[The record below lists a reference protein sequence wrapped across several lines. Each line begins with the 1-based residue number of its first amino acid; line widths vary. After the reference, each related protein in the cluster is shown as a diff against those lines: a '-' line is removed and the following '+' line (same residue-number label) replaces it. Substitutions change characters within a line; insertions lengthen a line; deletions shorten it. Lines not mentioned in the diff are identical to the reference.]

1 MTGVKQHIHEY
12 MVQCSKLFHSIV
24 SSGFILQDILIIKVF
39 QTKDD
44 PYHNLKH
51 IINDKT
57 LALASGI
64 KYLCLVI
71 TERAGYIPKL
81 LVITERAGFI
91 PKLQAMIDHGIT
103 GGV

>member
-1 MTGVKQHIHEY
+1 MYLCEMTGVKQCIHAY
-12 MVQCSKLFHSIV
+12 MVQCSKLFYSIV
-24 SSGFILQDILIIKVF
+24 SSGFVLQDILIIKVF
-39 QTKDD
+39 QTKDE
-44 PYHNLKH
+44 PNHNLKH

-64 KYLCLVI
+64 KYSCLVI

-81 LVITERAGFI
+81 
-91 PKLQAMIDHGIT
+91 QAMVDHGIT